1 MINEKEVYYAI
12 NVIQADIQYFI
23 RYKNQLKKFCI
34 DNRVVITKVNM
45 NKIFIEIETINNHI
59 QNLKNQEQELL
70 KLLDKFYYGNNSNT

>member
-1 MINEKEVYYAI
+1 MINEKEVDYSI

-70 KLLDKFYYGNNSNT
+70 KLLDKFYCGNNSNT

>member
-1 MINEKEVYYAI
+1 MINEKEVDYSI

-70 KLLDKFYYGNNSNT
+70 NTLDKYYYGKHTD

>member
-34 DNRVVITKVNM
+34 DNRVVITKANM

>member
-1 MINEKEVYYAI
+1 MINEKEVDYSI